1 MVTEYIAFE
10 SWCFNSAVVMN
21 CVVPVKM
28 SNMSNST
35 TNRVKCRLKQGPCR
49 HSDQESHDTMN
60 ISSTYDLGQFDM
72 SAGATMFHAP
82 SAPFPL
88 CSPRGSGPFH
98 SGKCIIILRTCF
110 DDLDGSGPL
119 VAWSALAGVQQT
131 TNHCTVPFWGWA
143 PMAPHLWWNNCSFL
157 SGVPGTAPAA
167 PHVHLFC
174 PLSGETPII
183 RNNPDRWAP
192 QS

>member
-72 SAGATMFHAP
+72 SAGATKFHAP

-88 CSPRGSGPFH
+88 CSPRGTGPLH
-98 SGKCIIILRTCF
+98 SGKCIIILRTRF

-119 VAWSALAGVQQT
+119 VM
-131 TNHCTVPFWGWA
+131 TVVASRPAPGWDHRRA
-143 PMAPHLWWNNCSFL
+143 CSSSCRAAHTNNC
-157 SGVPGTAPAA
+157 
-167 PHVHLFC
+167 
-174 PLSGETPII
+174 
-183 RNNPDRWAP
+183 W
-192 QS
+192 